1 MATPKKKPVRKAAPK
16 KVKAAVVETNEI
28 DQVVVLTTSVDH
40 PLVIRSNPSDEDV
53 RGFVAEHT
61 RRYLAGEPGGPSS
74 IPAYRIFTAKRYVN
88 EVTFLTGGDNVSE
101 VNIAD
106 LLPA

>member
-16 KVKAAVVETNEI
+16 KVKPIETDVI

-40 PLVIRSNPSDEDV
+40 PLVIRANPSDEEV

-61 RRYLAGEPGGPSS
+61 RRYVAGEPGGPSN
-74 IPAYRIFTAKRYVN
+74 IPAYRIFTAKRYAD
-88 EVTFLTGGDNVSE
+88 EVTFITGGDNFEE